1 MKLINHQLYY
11 LRESWNLLEM
21 MTLILVMISVGLF
34 HSGKENEGSFRALN
48 VLVGGLIWFV
58 IVTGSLRSTFLPFSV
73 FVSGFTMIL
82 LYMIPFGITTF
93 LMLGSFAEMYFKSA
107 FETSVCT
114 EDIDASEFC
123 IYKEAFLK
131 VYVMFV
137 GGIDSSLLTTDTQTG
152 LFWIS
157 IFYAFIFSIV
167 MLNVLV
173 AVIFD
178 AWGKVSP
185 HGRLYYWRFR
195 HQFLIET
202 RESKIASRFPMI
214 NWLEEHQ
221 EKVIESFCN
230 RPERVGTA
238 NHRIDKIK
246 GAAFYIMEGLYLGIW
261 FVLGLLSASL
271 LWSKTF
277 RTRIFSLSEEEINGD
292 DCSKER
298 ESSSTDNF
306 LAKTMAEL
314 EEANR
319 QILVSQ
325 QQVKDIMHEF
335 RDLKNVILETQTRH
349 PKQRQ
354 VSEYQTN
361 EKDVSPSHNTSPAL
375 N

>member
-1 MKLINHQLYY
+1 
-11 LRESWNLLEM
+11 
-21 MTLILVMISVGLF
+21 
-34 HSGKENEGSFRALN
+34 
-48 VLVGGLIWFV
+48 
-58 IVTGSLRSTFLPFSV
+58 
-73 FVSGFTMIL
+73 
-82 LYMIPFGITTF
+82 MIPFGITTF

-137 GGIDSSLLTTDTQTG
+137 GGIDTSLLTTDTQTG

-185 HGRLYYWRFR
+185 HGRLYYWRYR

-202 RESKIASRFPMI
+202 RESKIASRFPMMD
-214 NWLEEHQ
+214 WLEEHQ

-230 RPERVGTA
+230 RPERVGIA
-238 NHRIDKIK
+238 KRRIDKIK
-246 GAAFYIMEGLYLGIW
+246 GATFYIMEGLYLGMW
-261 FVLGLLSASL
+261 FVLGLFSASL

-277 RTRIFSLSEEEINGD
+277 RTRIFSLAEEESDGD

-298 ESSSTDNF
+298 EISSTDIF
-306 LAKTMAEL
+306 LVQTMAEL
-314 EEANR
+314 EETNR

-325 QQVKDIMHEF
+325 QQVKDVMNEF
-335 RDLKNVILETQTRH
+335 RDLKNIILETRTRH
-349 PKQRQ
+349 P
-354 VSEYQTN
+354 
-361 EKDVSPSHNTSPAL
+361 P
-375 N
+375 